1 MAEFGTYEEATGAA
15 LAEEDLNRVVA
26 ETTEPPVPFPDHDIG
41 TVAAI
46 TGALAALATGN
57 PDLRGPALTTLEPWE
72 LDIGGEGYT
81 INDEWMAA
89 LADTVTWLLAVHGVE
104 PDQLW
109 AAYFALSERITGTGE
124 GT

>member
-1 MAEFGTYEEATGAA
+1 MD
-15 LAEEDLNRVVA
+15 DLLPDMP
-26 ETTEPPVPFPDHDIG
+26 TTTDPPVPFPDHEIG

-46 TGALAALATGN
+46 VGALAALATGN
-57 PDLRGPALTTLEPWE
+57 PELRGPALDTLRVDLPEWE
-72 LDIGGEGYT
+72 DNPGQTE
-81 INDEWMAA
+81 EKWAAA

-109 AAYFALSERITGTGE
+109 AAYFALSERITQTGE